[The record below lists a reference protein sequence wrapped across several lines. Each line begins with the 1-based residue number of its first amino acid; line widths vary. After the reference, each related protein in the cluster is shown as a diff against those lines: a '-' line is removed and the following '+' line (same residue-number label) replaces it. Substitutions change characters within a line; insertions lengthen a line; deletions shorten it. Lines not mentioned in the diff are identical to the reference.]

1 MLLLAKEY
9 KFLSTPSA
17 RRATSTTSAG
27 GRKQVY
33 FYPRPPRGGR
43 PLISSL
49 SRSFSYRF
57 LSTPS
62 ARRAT
67 AARDKLRPAFPIS
80 IHALREEGD
89 QRNLCTRKRSRYFYP
104 RPPRGGRLVQDVSRA
119 KSSVISIHALREEG
133 DAVALKAVADG
144 NKFLSTPSARRA
156 TKIRAWKAGD
166 DEFLS
171 TPSARRATTEE
182 EMNEIFG
189 GFLSTPSAR
198 RATPQYIVVHSA
210 KLFLSTPSARRAT
223 FARAGQRQRAKI
235 SIHALREEGDRPRS
249 FPKKVYSISIHAL
262 REEGDVASNV
272 ALTHTVV
279 FLSTPS
285 ARRATLS

>member
-1 MLLLAKEY
+1 MSISIHALREEGDRRLGAAAQVGEGISIHALREEGDRKSDFYTAPAST
-9 KFLSTPSA
+9 FLSTPSA
-17 RRATSTTSAG
+17 RRATCPLPTTTRSA
-27 GRKQVY
+27 
-33 FYPRPPRGGR
+33 
-43 PLISSL
+43 
-49 SRSFSYRF
+49 RF

-67 AARDKLRPAFPIS
+67 WLHIRQAGIRLFLSTPSARRATAEPRGVPRRKGIS

-89 QRNLCTRKRSRYFYP
+89 ELRHSAQARHPNFYP
-104 RPPRGGRLVQDVSRA
+104 RPPRGGRQSTFHASIILLL
-119 KSSVISIHALREEG
+119 ISIHALREEG

-223 FARAGQRQRAKI
+223 PQRRTSSAVP
-235 SIHALREEGDRPRS
+235 AYFYPRPPRGGRRRS
-249 FPKKVYSISIHAL
+249 
-262 REEGDVASNV
+262 
-272 ALTHTVV
+272 
-279 FLSTPS
+279 S
-285 ARRATLS
+285 A